1 MLLSLEHQG
10 DLNRRGADMNQAV
23 DVNLFSNRSAGLSG
37 EVLDDSRSAYMVDNY
52 AKADKLMFKV
62 LCALAVISLF
72 MSGLNSTWAEF
83 FVIGL
88 GSLLVPGFIIY
99 KLPGTPLARHSVGV
113 AMMFFAALQIHQSH
127 GVIEAHF
134 AVFALLA
141 LLLFYRDWRVIAT
154 ATVVI
159 ATHHM
164 LFNYLQAVGFG
175 VYIFPETGFQR
186 VLIHA
191 AYVVFESSLLG
202 WMAYQGELRDVRNA
216 ELHEIAGHLTI
227 VDSKIN
233 ISYRPEN
240 AQSEFAKDYSYFMDA
255 IHSAVSEA
263 KTGVDALNET
273 VNKLTENSGTSL
285 DDIQKQ
291 KNDIAKLL
299 NTIESLSS
307 RLQSVSETS
316 STAASGALDAS
327 QNADKSAKECAQV
340 LNNSVDTINQLSNEV
355 EETSQEINLL
365 ASESKKIGSVL
376 DVIIGIAEQ
385 TNLLALNAA
394 IEAARAGESGR
405 GFAVVA
411 DEVRALATKTQQS
424 TDQIRSMIDVLQT
437 ESKKAV
443 TAMSRNQE
451 RAYQCVQQATSS
463 KEALDKIIDAIDT
476 ITHMNSD
483 IMGATEEQVTVS
495 SQVSVELGAVNK
507 LADNAVNYTEQ
518 TYYASK
524 NISETA
530 GKLETAV
537 SQFVV

>member
-1 MLLSLEHQG
+1 
-10 DLNRRGADMNQAV
+10 MNQAV
-23 DVNLFSNRSAGLSG
+23 DVKLLTNRSSDAGRGYSG
-37 EVLDDSRSAYMVDNY
+37 EVMNNYMRDNY

-62 LCALAVISLF
+62 LAALAVISF
-72 MSGLNSTWAEF
+72 MMSGMHDTWAEF

-88 GSLLVPGFIIY
+88 GSLIVPGLIIY
-99 KLPGTPLARHSVGV
+99 RLPGTPIARHSVGV
-113 AMMFFAALQIHQSH
+113 ALMFFAALQIHQSH

-141 LLLFYRDWRVIAT
+141 LLLFYRDWKVILT
-154 ATVVI
+154 ATTVI
-159 ATHHM
+159 ATHHF
-164 LFNYLQAVGFG
+164 LFNYLQGVGFG
-175 VYIFPETGFQR
+175 VYIFPETGIKR

-191 AYVVFESSLLG
+191 GYVVFESSLLA
-202 WMAYQGELRDVRNA
+202 WMAYQGEESDVRNA
-216 ELHEIAGHLTI
+216 ELHEIASNLTV
-227 VDSKIN
+227 VDDRIN
-233 ISYRPEN
+233 ISYRPQN
-240 AQSEFAKDYSYFMDA
+240 ARSDFARDYSYFMDA

-263 KTGVDALNET
+263 KAGVDNLNDT
-273 VNKLTENSGTSL
+273 VNKLTENSGASL

-291 KNDIAKLL
+291 KNDIEKLL
-299 NTIESLSS
+299 NTIESLSG
-307 RLQSVSETS
+307 RLQAVSETS
-316 STAASGALDAS
+316 STAASSAMEAS
-327 QNADKSAKECAQV
+327 KHADKSAKECELV
-340 LNNSVDTINQLSNEV
+340 LNNSVDTINQLSHEV
-355 EETSQEINLL
+355 EETSREINLL

-443 TAMSRNQE
+443 TAMTRNQE
-451 RAYQCVQQATSS
+451 RAHQCVQQATSS
-463 KEALDKIIDAIDT
+463 KEALGKIIDAINT
-476 ITHMNSD
+476 ISHMNGD

-495 SQVSVELGAVNK
+495 AQVSVELGAVNK

-524 NISETA
+524 NISKTA
-530 GKLETAV
+530 GKLDEAV
-537 SQFVV
+537 SHFVV